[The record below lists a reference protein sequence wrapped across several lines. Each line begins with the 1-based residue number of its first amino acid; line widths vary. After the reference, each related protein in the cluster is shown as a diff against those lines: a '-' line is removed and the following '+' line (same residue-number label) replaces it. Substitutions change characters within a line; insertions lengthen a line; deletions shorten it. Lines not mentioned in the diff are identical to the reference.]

1 MKDGDIREDESSINS
16 GLRRT
21 MTVAGSDSGG
31 GAGVQADLK
40 TFMAFGVYGTSAIT
54 AVTAQ
59 NTVGVTSIHMIPPE
73 MVAAQIDAILTDIGT
88 DAVKIGMLGT
98 PEVVSVVAE
107 RLRHYGVR
115 NLVVDPVMVSSSG
128 HRLLSKD
135 GQRALMQ
142 ELLPLALVVTPNLQE
157 AEVLAGR
164 SIESAGDLQYAARKI
179 LDLGPRWVL
188 MKGGHR
194 AFDPSGNEAVDILTD
209 GRATIE
215 FRAKRINT
223 QNTHGTGCTLS
234 AAIAA
239 GLSRGLAVVDTVR
252 LAKEYLTGALRTAH
266 PLGRGHGPVNHRY
279 QVEAK

>member
-1 MKDGDIREDESSINS
+1 MKDGSIEEGRIMTDN
-16 GLRRT
+16 GLRKAT
-21 MTVAGSDSGG
+21 TVAGSDSGG
-31 GAGVQADLK
+31 GAGIQADLK
-40 TFMAFGVYGTSAIT
+40 TFMAFGVYGTSVIT

-59 NTVGVTSIHMIPPE
+59 NTMGITSIHMIPPE

-88 DAVKIGMLGT
+88 DAVKTGMLGT
-98 PEVVSVVAE
+98 PDVVSVVAE

-135 GQRALMQ
+135 SQRTLMQ
-142 ELLPLALVVTPNLQE
+142 ELLPLALMVTPNLQE

-164 SIESAGDLQYAARKI
+164 KIESAGDLDYAARKI

-194 AFDPSGNEAVDILTD
+194 AFDLSGNEAVDILTD
-209 GRATIE
+209 GTETIE
-215 FRAKRINT
+215 FRTKRIHT

-239 GLSRGLAVVDTVR
+239 ELSRGLAVVDTVR

-266 PLGRGHGPVNHRY
+266 PLGCGHGPVNHRY
-279 QVEAK
+279 QV